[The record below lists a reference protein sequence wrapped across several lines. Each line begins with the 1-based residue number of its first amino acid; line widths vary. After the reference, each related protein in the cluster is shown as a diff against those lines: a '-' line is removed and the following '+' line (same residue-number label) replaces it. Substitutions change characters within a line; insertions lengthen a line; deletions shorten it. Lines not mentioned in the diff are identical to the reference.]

1 MRKRNAIVWMVCAAV
16 VCGILAFSVI
26 AGSRLGKRISA
37 IQPAGTRIRET
48 ICAYVLDNRDRII
61 EEFEMMRPWGEEYA
75 AIYETE
81 GKIYGVRREG
91 NFARALV
98 DDRAVTAFVNGE
110 NATDLAYPWDS
121 VTGMEIAFEKDGII
135 SVKVCGMGNV
145 TYAHSHGYYYSPED
159 VPLWV
164 CAEISEDYADRTGK
178 YLYYP
183 LDKSGEVWTAD
194 IAAIEEAAE
203 KSFIDDYCTLHICEN
218 LYYFCYGW

>member
-1 MRKRNAIVWMVCAAV
+1 VRKRNAIVWMVCAAV

-110 NATDLAYPWDS
+110 NALDLAYPWDS
-121 VTGMEIAFEKDGII
+121 VTGMEIAFEKVGTKKI
-135 SVKVCGMGNV
+135 MARFARL
-145 TYAHSHGYYYSPED
+145 TR
-159 VPLWV
+159 L
-164 CAEISEDYADRTGK
+164 
-178 YLYYP
+178 
-183 LDKSGEVWTAD
+183 
-194 IAAIEEAAE
+194 
-203 KSFIDDYCTLHICEN
+203 
-218 LYYFCYGW
+218 